1 VRSGDRDRRAGGPP
15 RLGRALRAAPAK
27 LALWA
32 FVLWSVFPF
41 YWMLKSALEPAAWIY
56 DPALLIRSASL
67 ENLAV
72 LLTQTGFLG
81 NARNSLIV
89 AATSSVLVCVCAAI
103 GGYALSRYGIPRKRT
118 IAQLILFTY
127 MFPEILLGIPFFSL
141 FRQLGVLNS
150 LFGLALAHLTL
161 SFPFALWLMWQTFE
175 GLPREYEE
183 AAAIDGAGPLR
194 TFLLIV
200 CPMARPALAAVFIF
214 AFAASWNDY
223 TLSLMLVR
231 DNQLLTLPVAVSLF
245 VTQLQFNW
253 AVIQSGAILL
263 AVPGLAL
270 LLLGQ
275 RYLVRAFGGGG
286 LAN

>member
-1 VRSGDRDRRAGGPP
+1 
-15 RLGRALRAAPAK
+15 
-27 LALWA
+27 
-32 FVLWSVFPF
+32 
-41 YWMLKSALEPAAWIY
+41 M
-56 DPALLIRSASL
+56 
-67 ENLAV
+67 
-72 LLTQTGFLG
+72 
-81 NARNSLIV
+81 
-89 AATSSVLVCVCAAI
+89 
-103 GGYALSRYGIPRKRT
+103 SRYGIPRKRT

-127 MFPEILLGIPFFSL
+127 MFPQILLGIPFFSL
-141 FRQLGVLNS
+141 FGQLGLLNS
-150 LFGLALAHLTL
+150 LFGLSLAHLTL
-161 SFPFALWLMWQTFE
+161 SFPFALWLMWQTFQ

-200 CPMARPALAAVFIF
+200 CPMVRPALAAIFIF

-231 DNQLLTLPVAVSLF
+231 DNQMLTLPVSVSLF

-263 AVPGLAL
+263 AVPGLIL

-286 LAN
+286 LATSIHALAPAVNPLRPEMLKGMRPLSQPPGRIRCRSPTVALPTRSRAVAKNAADLSAKRSRRGPAL